1 MKRLDLLKQVSFGVQ
16 VAEEEVKALA
26 SYFVET
32 NEWIRIARGEID
44 IIRGEKGS
52 GKSAI
57 YSLLMT
63 KVGVFFD
70 QNILL
75 VAAENPRGATVFKD
89 LVADPPTTEQEF
101 IALWKLYSLTIIA
114 QQLRDYDVRGAS
126 VARVYCALE
135 DARLLEKEF
144 SLTGVLRSV
153 HEYARRIKAGSGR
166 GGTIT

>member
-1 MKRLDLLKQVSFGVQ
+1 MKRLDLLKQVSLGVQ

-32 NEWIRIARGEID
+32 NEWTRIARGEID

-63 KVGVFFD
+63 KVGAFFD

-75 VAAENPRGATVFKD
+75 VPAENPRGATVFKD

-101 IALWKLYSLTIIA
+101 NALWKLYLLTIIA
-114 QQLRDYDVRGAS
+114 QQLRDRDVRGAL

-135 DARLLEKEF
+135 DAELPRERVQPD
-144 SLTGVLRSV
+144 G
-153 HEYARRIKAGSGR
+153 GSSQCS
-166 GGTIT
+166 